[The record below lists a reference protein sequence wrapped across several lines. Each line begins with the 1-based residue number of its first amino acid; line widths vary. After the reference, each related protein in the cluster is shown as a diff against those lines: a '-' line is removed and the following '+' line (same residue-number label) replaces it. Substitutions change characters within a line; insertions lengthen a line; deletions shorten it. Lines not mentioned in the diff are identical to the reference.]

1 MTICYSSEQEPL
13 KRKNTYG
20 QNVNLD
26 DYDQTT
32 YSYSAFHFIFVMA
45 GMFIQ
50 MTLTNW
56 VSPTD
61 NITADDTNTYTFWI
75 KTSTTLIIIT
85 VYLLVLLAPLCC
97 TKERYER
104 YRNKVEETIG
114 VEPNDSRKTRK
125 SGISLD
131 TISSRSSRISTKKNQ
146 KNQVSPESHSESDIE
161 SDIPEPPKMSELPPS
176 PLFAKKKRK
185 TVIIREPSPIRTTI
199 VTSSEYTDT
208 ESIKIPRAN
217 PYAN

>member
-1 MTICYSSEQEPL
+1 MFCCLCYSSEQEPL

-26 DYDQTT
+26 DYDQAKVIPYSVQSCGNRRSWEELNGHFMWHSPLRLQWALLVLFSHVLSWTYRSFCLLFHLCLRMTLDKTT

-85 VYLLVLLAPLCC
+85 GMVHLWRYSCKLAL
-97 TKERYER
+97 TAWRW
-104 YRNKVEETIG
+104 
-114 VEPNDSRKTRK
+114 
-125 SGISLD
+125 
-131 TISSRSSRISTKKNQ
+131 
-146 KNQVSPESHSESDIE
+146 
-161 SDIPEPPKMSELPPS
+161 
-176 PLFAKKKRK
+176 
-185 TVIIREPSPIRTTI
+185 II
-199 VTSSEYTDT
+199 
-208 ESIKIPRAN
+208 
-217 PYAN
+217 